1 MKLVL
6 ENNLPVS
13 GAQIFENKIASEF
26 VPTRLAAELLG
37 ISENALRIK
46 VCRRQVSV
54 YKFGRSLRF
63 KTSEIVQLLYKK
75 E

>member
-6 ENNLPVS
+6 ENNLPAS

-46 VCRRQVSV
+46 VCRGQVSV

-63 KTSEIVQLLYKK
+63 KTSEIGQLLYKK